1 MASGYS
7 DTTISSSSQNNPS
20 PPDPESS
27 SPSSMSFTPTTLQT
41 IPVVEE
47 KISVSKQSIP
57 STLVIEKKWV
67 TKTELVRVPVTYE
80 EVYVNG
86 KPISSSGTGKG
97 ILYELRKALSGSRD
111 STNESKD
118 TELQGD
124 FVPISGTDM
133 QQVIPLYG
141 EQITITKKMAKL
153 NELVIKKRRIVENKK
168 IKVTFTKESIKLKHT
183 DGKIEELST

>member
-1 MASGYS
+1 MSSGYNGS
-7 DTTISSSSQNNPS
+7 NSSSRSNQS
-20 PPDPESS
+20 PPDPEPP

-47 KISVSKQSIP
+47 KISVSKRSIP
-57 STLVIEKKWV
+57 STIVIEKKWV

-86 KPISSSGTGKG
+86 KPISSGGGG
-97 ILYELRKALSGSRD
+97 ILSGLKKAIAGNSN
-111 STNESKD
+111 STKESSKD
-118 TELQGD
+118 MKLSGD
-124 FVPISGTDM
+124 FVPVSGTDM

-153 NELVIKKRRIVENKK
+153 NELVIKKKRLVENKK
-168 IKVTFTKESIKLKHT
+168 IKVTVTKENLKIKHP
-183 DGKIEELST
+183 DGKMEELST

>member
-1 MASGYS
+1 MASGNS